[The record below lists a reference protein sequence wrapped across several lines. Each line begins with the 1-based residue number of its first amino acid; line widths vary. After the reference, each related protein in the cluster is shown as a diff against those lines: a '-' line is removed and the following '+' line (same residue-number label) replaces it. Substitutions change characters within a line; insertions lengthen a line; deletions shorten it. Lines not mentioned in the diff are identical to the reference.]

1 MLYSNVTNCC
11 LLHREITQCKIQKVS
26 LLLPHFVN
34 KKLQLIVTK
43 RSHHTSND
51 SVSFHYLAK
60 YDVKKK
66 HPVPIQ
72 VRWF

>member
-1 MLYSNVTNCC
+1 MLQIAVCYIVK
-11 LLHREITQCKIQKVS
+11 LHSARQKVS

-34 KKLQLIVTK
+34 KKLQLIVIK